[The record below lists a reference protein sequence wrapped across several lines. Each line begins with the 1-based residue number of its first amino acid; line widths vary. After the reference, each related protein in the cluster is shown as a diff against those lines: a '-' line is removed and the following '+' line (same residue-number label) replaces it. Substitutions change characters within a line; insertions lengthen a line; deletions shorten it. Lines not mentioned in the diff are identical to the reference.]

1 MNLLITGN
9 VDEDPLALTH
19 VAKLFLRYFFH
30 IIGKL
35 LTLIVLNL
43 FDVLG
48 LYFNNNSL
56 KQATAYL
63 EPFEKTGS
71 RYSYP
76 NGYQSYKYW
85 AWDMVIKFGD
95 ESTYSTMANYFSR
108 SNFRSVYGDVE
119 SLIESYSKLVKK

>member
-1 MNLLITGN
+1 MGVSKKLAPQVKGN
-9 VDEDPLALTH
+9 SAQTEKTPHIGIVANDP
-19 VAKLFLRYFFH
+19 
-30 IIGKL
+30 
-35 LTLIVLNL
+35 
-43 FDVLG
+43 
-48 LYFNNNSL
+48 
-56 KQATAYL
+56 YL

-95 ESTYSTMANYFSR
+95 ESTYITMANYFSR